1 MNPTSPRLLRDAV
14 AALGLTLP
22 PASAPVATYVST
34 VRAGSLLYV
43 SGQIPMADGQPAYLG
58 RVGEAV
64 SLPEGLRAA
73 QAAALG
79 VLAQVAAV
87 TDGTVAAV
95 RRVVR
100 LGVFVASPPE
110 FTGHPQVA
118 NGASDLMVGVFGE
131 AGRHT
136 RAAVGVSS
144 LPRGV
149 AVEVDA
155 VIELEAGQ

>member
-1 MNPTSPRLLRDAV
+1 MTLIADAV

-34 VRAGSLLYV
+34 VRSGALLYV
-43 SGQIPMADGQPAYLG
+43 SGQIPMADGQPACLG
-58 RVGEAV
+58 RVGDGLSAAD
-64 SLPEGLRAA
+64 GLRAA

-79 VLAQVAAV
+79 VLAQVAAA
-87 TDGTVAAV
+87 TDGRVASV
-95 RRVVR
+95 RQVVK
-100 LGVFVASPPE
+100 LGVFVACTPD
-110 FTGHPQVA
+110 FTGQPQVA
-118 NGASDLMVGVFGE
+118 NGASDLMVAVFGD

-136 RAAVGVSS
+136 RAAVGVAA

-155 VIELEAGQ
+155 VFELEAGQ